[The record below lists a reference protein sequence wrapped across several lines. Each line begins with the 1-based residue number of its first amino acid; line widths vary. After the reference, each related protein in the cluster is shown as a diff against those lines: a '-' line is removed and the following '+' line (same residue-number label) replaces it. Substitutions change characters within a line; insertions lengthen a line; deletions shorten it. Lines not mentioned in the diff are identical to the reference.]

1 MDIKEIMKENIPALI
16 QQNQNLQSELD
27 KEIKKNSKLV
37 KALKD
42 YANKDC
48 WFRYGDENLKIVFIY
63 SGYNG
68 YELAQLVLKEIGE
81 E

>member
-37 KALKD
+37 KV
-42 YANKDC
+42 
-48 WFRYGDENLKIVFIY
+48 LKIY
-63 SGYNG
+63 ADTEPY
-68 YELAQLVLKEIGE
+68 VLKENCFGKQCLDIRKIAQKVLKEVE
-81 E
+81 EV